1 MKICIIDGSAR
12 KKNTRKV
19 IEAFKNELSALVSV
33 DFFEINVHDLDLPFC
48 KSCYVCFFK
57 GEESCPHQEII
68 QPIYKE
74 MISSDGVIIASPAYS
89 LQVTAA
95 LKNLIDH
102 FSFIIHRPGLSNKKG
117 VVISTTA
124 GAGHKEVAKYLSQ
137 ILSFWGVDKV
147 YAFPVRVAAEEL
159 EIKKG
164 LQKKIKRY
172 AGQFF
177 RDISQRRRYNPS
189 MKNLFYF
196 SVMKAFYQLGK
207 EEQTLDYRYWRDRGW
222 FELDFF
228 HPIGFPKNLM
238 GRTLYSLLTWV
249 FRKKL

>member
-33 DFFEINVHDLDLPFC
+33 EIFEINAHDLDLPFC

-102 FSFIIHRPGLSNKKG
+102 FSFIIHRPGLANKKG

-124 GAGHKEVAKYLSQ
+124 GAGHKEVAKYLRQ
-137 ILSFWGVDKV
+137 ILSFWGVDRV
-147 YAFPVRVAAEEL
+147 YSFSVRVAAEEL
-159 EIKKG
+159 EIKKR
-164 LQKKIKRY
+164 LQKKIKRD
-172 AGQFF
+172 ARQFF
-177 RDISQRRRYNPS
+177 QDISQRRRYNPS
-189 MKNLFYF
+189 VKNLFYF
-196 SVMKAFYQLGK
+196 SIMKAFYQLGK
-207 EEQTLDYRYWRDRGW
+207 DNQTVDFCYWRDRGW
-222 FELDFF
+222 FKLDYF
-228 HPIGFPKNLM
+228 HPIGFPKNLI
-238 GRTLYSLLTWV
+238 GKIFYKLFHWTFKKRT
-249 FRKKL
+249 